1 MTKEQ
6 YLKELN
12 VQLRHL
18 PKEDREHAI
27 EYYTE
32 YLEETG
38 EGIDQAIEEI
48 GTPKEVSEQIITE
61 LAYKIVDEKGQ
72 KDSKRNSNL
81 RILILALFV
90 APISI
95 PVLIMSGILVISVI
109 FMIILF
115 LFSFVVFG
123 FLLIAVGLGGSI
135 ISVIALFQNLF
146 DAMAIGGISMISIG
160 VGIFVTYGGLILW
173 DIFKR
178 KLCQFYKNIIN
189 LKRNKRIGKEEL
201 NI

>member
-38 EGIDQAIEEI
+38 ECIDQAIEEI